1 VTTDA
6 LSPEVRQELQQALER
21 ERDDLRDRLQDLR
34 EESEAL
40 VDDESHEGTEG
51 GIGSGMADTV
61 SDLVQRDVYGA
72 VQDTLRPHLEE
83 VEAALG
89 RLASGAYGTCTNC
102 GKPIPVE
109 RLRAAPWAEYC
120 ITCAGK
126 VSRP

>member
-1 VTTDA
+1 MTTDA
-6 LSPEVRQELQQALER
+6 LSPEVRQELKQALER
-21 ERDDLRDRLQDLR
+21 ERDGLRVRLKDLL

-83 VEAALG
+83 VEAALL
-89 RLASGAYGTCTNC
+89 RMESGAYGICTNC
-102 GKPIPVE
+102 GRPIAIG
-109 RLRAAPWAEYC
+109 RLRAAPWAELC
-120 ITCAGK
+120 IDCAGRSK
-126 VSRP
+126 KS